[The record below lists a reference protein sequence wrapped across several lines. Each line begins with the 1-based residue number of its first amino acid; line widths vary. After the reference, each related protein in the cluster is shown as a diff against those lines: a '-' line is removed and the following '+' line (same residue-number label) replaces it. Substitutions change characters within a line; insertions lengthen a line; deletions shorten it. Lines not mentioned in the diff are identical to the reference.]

1 MNVQDMDPRVKEL
14 HLMMLYVTGW
24 KEQSRNR
31 FGKDV
36 FMTWKG
42 YVYEVLN
49 DLEREGLIRQTDSM
63 VFFTPEGIRRAEIVR
78 RKYW

>member
-1 MNVQDMDPRVKEL
+1 MSNIDARVKEL
-14 HLMMLYVTGW
+14 HLFLLYVTGW
-24 KEQSRNR
+24 NETTRNR
-31 FGKDV
+31 HGTEV

-42 YVYEVLN
+42 FAYEVLN

-63 VFFTPEGIRRAEIVR
+63 VFFTPEGIRRAESIK